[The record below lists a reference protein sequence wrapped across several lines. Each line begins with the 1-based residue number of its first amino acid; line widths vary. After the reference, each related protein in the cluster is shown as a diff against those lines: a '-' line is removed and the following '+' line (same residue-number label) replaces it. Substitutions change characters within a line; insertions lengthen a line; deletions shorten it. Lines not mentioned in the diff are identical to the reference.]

1 MSLIE
6 WKKEFETGIQDVDT
20 EHQELIGLINSLYE
34 SMSNDRSKETILQFL
49 GDIHAKT
56 SAHFAL
62 EEKIMREQNYTHY
75 SEHKDEHEQL
85 LDDINDI
92 MDQYEFNEGFDEGRL
107 KGVLAIWFS
116 GHFKNQDAR
125 LHKMLG

>member
-6 WKKEFETGIQDVDT
+6 WKKEFETGIPDVDI
-20 EHQELIGLINSLYE
+20 EHQELIGLINDLYD
-34 SMSNDRSKETILQFL
+34 SMNDDRSKDTVLQFL

-62 EEKIMREQNYTHY
+62 EEKIMREKKYADY

-92 MDQYEFNEGFDEGRL
+92 MDQYEFNKDFDEGQL
-107 KGVLAIWFS
+107 KEVLVTWFG